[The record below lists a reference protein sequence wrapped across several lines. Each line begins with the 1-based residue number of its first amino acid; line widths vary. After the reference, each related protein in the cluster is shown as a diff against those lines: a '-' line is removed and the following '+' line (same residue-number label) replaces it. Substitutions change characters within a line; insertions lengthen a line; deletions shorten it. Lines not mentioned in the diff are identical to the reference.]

1 MAKAKGK
8 KAQKKAGEKAN
19 GQSPQVKASSP
30 KKEEKVEQAKPQAKK
45 ANGGNG
51 KLAELRKEV
60 ETKLQEK
67 EQAAAQ
73 AEELRSK
80 AKELEQTA
88 KQAYAKVLVP
98 YRAECKRTGAEC
110 EFAGGKSGP
119 VAPRVRFLLEKTDKG
134 LKVMIKG
141 QPETEEVIPFEV
153 LKKSVNKAAWAFTDK
168 HLGPKEVA
176 GNKGAGLGHRMRK
189 LIKQS

>member
-8 KAQKKAGEKAN
+8 AQKKSGEKAK
-19 GQSPQVKASSP
+19 GAKPKATAPSP

-45 ANGGNG
+45 ANSGNG

-67 EQAAAQ
+67 KQAAAQ

-80 AKELEQTA
+80 AKEIEQAA
-88 KQAYAKVLVP
+88 KQSYAKVLVP

-119 VAPRVRFLLEKTDKG
+119 VAPRVRFLLSKEKDG
-134 LKVMIKG
+134 IKVMVKG
-141 QPETEEVIPFEV
+141 RPETERLITNAE
-153 LKKSVNKAAWAFTDK
+153 LKTSVGKAAFKFCEENIGPASEQGAK
-168 HLGPKEVA
+168 H
-176 GNKGAGLGHRMRK
+176 AGLSHRMRQ
-189 LIKQS
+189 LIK

>member
-8 KAQKKAGEKAN
+8 KAQKNARGKAKAN
-19 GQSPQVKASSP
+19 NANGKQT
-30 KKEEKVEQAKPQAKK
+30 PQAKK

-67 EQAAAQ
+67 KQTAAQ

-80 AKELEQTA
+80 AKEIEQAA
-88 KQAYAKVLVP
+88 KQSYAKVLVP

-119 VAPRVRFLLEKTDKG
+119 VAPRVRFLLEKTDSG
-134 LKVMIKG
+134 IRVMIKG
-141 QPETEEVIPFEV
+141 RPETEEVILSEA
-153 LKKSVNKAAWAFTDK
+153 LKKSTNKAAWDYVDK
-168 HLGPKEVA
+168 HVGPKEVA

-189 LIKQS
+189 LIKQN